1 MVEKVVYEGGCCIMI
16 EMDGLRKVVYDGMYI
31 CGGGER
37 ERE

>member
-1 MVEKVVYEGGCCIMI
+1 MM

-37 ERE
+37 ERERENEWVREWDE